1 MLNLIST
8 STIVNY
14 SYIFMY
20 LFYYCTFMG
29 TKTDKEEH
37 WQHDEINKERKT
49 HIDEGGYIDKVK
61 LVIFCLS
68 PEIAYKTYSFLIQA
82 IHSYLDLKSIDLLW
96 AYVMMVIPET
106 RRAHTILY
114 RHVYSICAYI
124 LWLRF
129 GNIFFSKMPVLTS
142 DFWWSMA

>member
-1 MLNLIST
+1 VLNLIST

-20 LFYYCTFMG
+20 LFYYYTFMG

-37 WQHDEINKERKT
+37 WHLDEINKERKT

-68 PEIAYKTYSFLIQA
+68 SEIACKTYSFLIQT

-96 AYVMMVIPET
+96 AYMMMVILET
-106 RRAHTILY
+106 RRAHTNLY

>member
-20 LFYYCTFMG
+20 LFYYYTFMG

-37 WQHDEINKERKT
+37 WHHDEINKERKT

-68 PEIAYKTYSFLIQA
+68 SEIACKTYSFLIQT

-96 AYVMMVIPET
+96 AYMMMVILET
-106 RRAHTILY
+106 RRAHTNLY